1 MMFRVLLW
9 GAPSNVEFYCQIT
22 RLKNK
27 TLGEK
32 SQKYIGKHDG
42 LKVDFF
48 FVWTKIKNVLIIVY
62 G

>member
-32 SQKYIGKHDG
+32 SKKYIGKHESRNVFVCG
-42 LKVDFF
+42 LK
-48 FVWTKIKNVLIIVY
+48 
-62 G
+62 